1 MSTNCST
8 DRRAPNGAPRDFP
21 RPLHHHTSDP
31 LLSRILGRSRSL
43 FADDL
48 GANETALGEAVRGA
62 RLLVMGAGGSI
73 GRAFVKQ
80 VLAYHPGSVHAVDI
94 NENTLAGL
102 VRDVRS
108 STLPTPDDF
117 RTFCVDF
124 GSEAF
129 SRLWQVAGPYDH
141 FINFAAMKHVRSER
155 DVYSLMRMVRT
166 NAGCLRDFMGSLNGG
181 VPKTVFSVSTDKTV
195 RPVNLMGATKN
206 LMEKILFAFSD
217 RVTVSTARFANVAFS
232 DGSLL
237 DGFVRRLA
245 AGQPLAG
252 PSDVRRYFISHEEAG
267 QLCLLAC
274 FLGLNRDAFFP
285 KMDEERH
292 LITFPEI
299 AALILDDRGLEPL
312 PSASEDEARR
322 MVGRVP
328 GKWPCHFAPSNTT
341 GEKPVEEFFG
351 DDDDLDL
358 ERYRNIGVVRGAPGE
373 LAPIDRCLEAI
384 EGIRCTEN
392 WSKEE
397 VVRAVRIAVPELCHN
412 EKNRSLDEKM

>member
-1 MSTNCST
+1 M
-8 DRRAPNGAPRDFP
+8 
-21 RPLHHHTSDP
+21 HQQTSDP

-43 FADDL
+43 FADDVA
-48 GANETALGEAVRGA
+48 ANETALSEAVRGA

-80 VLAYHPGSVHAVDI
+80 VLAYQPGGIHAVDI
-94 NENTLAGL
+94 NENNLVDL

-108 STLPTPDDF
+108 SNLPAPEDF
-117 RTFCVDF
+117 KTFCVDF
-124 GSEAF
+124 GTEAF
-129 SRLWQVAGPYDH
+129 FRLWQTAGPYDY

-155 DVYSLMRMVRT
+155 DVFSLMRMVRT
-166 NAGCLRDFMGSLNGG
+166 NAGCLREFMGHLNGSA
-181 VPKTVFSVSTDKTV
+181 PKTVFSVSTDKTV

-245 AGQPLAG
+245 TGQPLAG
-252 PSDVRRYFISHEEAG
+252 PSDIRRYFISHEEAG

-285 KMDEERH
+285 KMSKERH
-292 LITFPEI
+292 LVTFPEI
-299 AALILDDRGLEPL
+299 ATMILDDHDLEPL
-312 PSASEDEARR
+312 LSASEDEARR

-328 GKWPCHFAPSNTT
+328 GKWPCHFTPSDTT
-341 GEKPVEEFFG
+341 GEKPVEEFFS

-358 ERYRNIGVVRGAPGE
+358 ERYRTIGVVRGVHGE
-373 LAPIDRCLEAI
+373 LASIDRCLTAI
-384 EGIRCTEN
+384 EDIRRADS

-397 VVRAVRIAVPELCHN
+397 VIRAIRIAVPELSHD